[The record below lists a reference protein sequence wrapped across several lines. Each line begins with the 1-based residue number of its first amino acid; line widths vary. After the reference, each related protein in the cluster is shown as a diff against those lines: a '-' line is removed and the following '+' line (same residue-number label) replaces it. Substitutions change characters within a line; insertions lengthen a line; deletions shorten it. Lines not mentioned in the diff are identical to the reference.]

1 MQFVKDG
8 PNIPDELLQAH
19 EDGNV
24 VFFCG
29 AGISYPADLPGFKGL
44 VDKIYLEIGE
54 TKNEIESNVY
64 DREQFD
70 STLDLLERRVVG
82 ERQTVRKA
90 LLKSLK
96 PNFRK
101 KHALRTHEPL
111 LKLSCDNEGMTRLVT
126 TNFDRIFEKVIKQ
139 RKLDINSFVTPL
151 LPIPKKSRWDGLVY
165 LHGLIPDKENYSDLN
180 RLVFTSGDF
189 GLAYLTERWASRF
202 VSELFRSYVIC
213 FVGYSI
219 NDPVLRYMM
228 DALAADRMLGEDLP
242 DAYAFADFKA
252 GNEDVAAN
260 EWKAKNVIPILYE
273 DHSKLHDTLDSWA
286 QTYSEGSLG
295 KESIVAKYAMFPPIA
310 STQNDDFT
318 GRVIWALSEPNGLPA
333 KRFAELNPCPHID
346 WLEAISE
353 RRYSKKDLPRIGIS
367 TLTEGNSG
375 LSFSLVERPSLPS
388 ESIYDSIRSLSYG
401 NGNWDRV
408 MSQICNWLLRHLNDP
423 KLVYWLIQYKGEL
436 TSSFK
441 RRLEWKLSE
450 FSKLNDSEKLM
461 LQEGAPNAFPD
472 DEMMR
477 LWKMLLAGRVHTALN
492 DTRLYNWIDRVKQH
506 GFNTLLKLEL
516 RELLAPKISI
526 KKPYS
531 LSTRRYDWELKL
543 TSDNLKHYL
552 NEIISLLGPESL
564 AELFDDFQVLLV
576 DALDLAQEMSGG
588 DNLIDNSHWDLPSIS
603 HHMQNRGYHDWIIL
617 IELLRDSWLQ
627 ILSKDILLAR
637 EKAVLWFKKPYPVFK
652 RLALFAASQD
662 QAIAPKLWC
671 DWLCLDDA
679 WWLWDTQTQRETMR
693 LLVLQGENLDQHSLS
708 HLEVAILSGLPRRMF
723 REDLEVSQFQEMN
736 EHAIWLHLA
745 KLDSGGANLS
755 DNAETYFKELSSNNP
770 KWVLDNKY
778 QKDEFSHW
786 MSGSGDP
793 DYEEKRTY
801 ELAPTNTLDLME
813 WLKESKPNY
822 SFEHGDNWRD
832 VCVEDMSLAFN
843 SLYCLFVDKHFPE
856 NRWNTA
862 LSAWSSDKTIIE
874 SWKLAAPIIVTFSDK
889 QFVACIHYIS
899 RWLQAVSKSVT
910 LYSVKF
916 ILLVERVFTLYPG
929 SENIEKVATIS
940 SAINHPIGISTE
952 ALFNYW
958 FTTGLQDNTRIAED
972 FSKIFHRIC
981 VDNTNAFDQGKV
993 IVASRA
999 MALYRVD
1006 PIWTRDNL
1014 VPLFDWVK
1022 SERVANTV
1030 WNGFLWGARIYLPL
1044 MEELKEPFID
1054 TAMRLS
1060 FLEGDERRYIEFLIH
1075 ISLEQNS
1082 ILSNSEIR
1090 LVFNKLPLNSLENAV
1105 NILNQIL
1112 SASERKEELW
1122 KSRILPLWKNV
1133 WPKSKDKLTPKIAD
1147 SLIRFCLDSGDEFPN
1162 AFLVLKDYIG
1172 KVKQPDYVVSLMAK
1186 SKTSEKFP
1194 IETLELLDL
1203 IVDQNSNRAPYAL
1216 TEALGILGKSN
1227 KVSNKSQFKNLLEFN
1242 RRFGS

>member
-1 MQFVKDG
+1 
-8 PNIPDELLQAH
+8 
-19 EDGNV
+19 
-24 VFFCG
+24 
-29 AGISYPADLPGFKGL
+29 
-44 VDKIYLEIGE
+44 
-54 TKNEIESNVY
+54 
-64 DREQFD
+64 
-70 STLDLLERRVVG
+70 
-82 ERQTVRKA
+82 
-90 LLKSLK
+90 
-96 PNFRK
+96 
-101 KHALRTHEPL
+101 

-139 RKLDINSFVTPL
+139 RKLDINSFVAPL

-252 GNEDVAAN
+252 GNEEVAAN

-295 KESIVAKYAMFPPIA
+295 KESIVAKYAMFPPTA
-310 STQNDDFT
+310 STQNDDFA

-333 KRFAELNPCPHID
+333 KRFSELNPCPHID
-346 WLEAISE
+346 WLEIISE
-353 RRYSKKDLPRIGIS
+353 RRYSKKDLPRLGIS
-367 TLTEGNSG
+367 TLTEGNSD

-388 ESIYDSIRSLSYG
+388 ESIYDSIRSLHYENS
-401 NGNWDRV
+401 NWDRV

-423 KLVYWLIQYKGEL
+423 RLVYWLIKYRGEL

-441 RRLEWKLSE
+441 STLERKLSAL
-450 FSKLNDSEKLM
+450 SKLDDNEKLI
-461 LQEGAPNAFPD
+461 LQENSPNAIPD
-472 DEMMR
+472 DEMLS
-477 LWKMLLAGRVHTALN
+477 LWKMLLAGRIHTASN
-492 DTRLYNWIDRVKQH
+492 DTRLYNWVGRVKQH

-531 LSTRRYDWELKL
+531 LSSRRYDWELKL
-543 TSDNLKHYL
+543 TYNLKHDI
-552 NEIISLLGPESL
+552 EKITSLIGPENL

-576 DALDLAQEMSGG
+576 DALDLAQEMGEA
-588 DNLIDNSHWDLPSIS
+588 DNFIDNSHWDLPSIS

-617 IELLRDSWLQ
+617 IELLRDSWLEV
-627 ILSKDILLAR
+627 LSKNILLAR
-637 EKAVLWFKKPYPVFK
+637 EKAILWFQKPYPVFK
-652 RLALFAASQD
+652 RLALFAASYD
-662 QAIAPKLWC
+662 QVIAPKQWC
-671 DWLCLDDA
+671 DWLCQNDA

-693 LLVLQGENLDQHSLS
+693 LLVLQGENLDQHSQS
-708 HLEVAILSGLPRRMF
+708 CLEEAILSGLPRRMF

-736 EHAIWLHLA
+736 EHTIWLHLA
-745 KLDSGGANLS
+745 KLDSGGVNLS
-755 DNAETYFKELSSNNP
+755 DNTEAYFKELSSNNP
-770 KWVLDNKY
+770 KWEIDNKY

-793 DYEEKRTY
+793 DYEDKRTY
-801 ELAPTNTLDLME
+801 ELAPTKKLDLME
-813 WLKESKPNY
+813 WLMESKSNY

-832 VCVEDMSLAFN
+832 VCIEDMSLAFN
-843 SLYCLFVDKHFPE
+843 SLYDLFNEKKFPE
-856 NRWNTA
+856 HRWNVA
-862 LSAWSSDKTIIE
+862 FSAWCSDKTIAD
-874 SWKLAAPIIVTFSDK
+874 SWILAAPIIVTFSDD
-889 QFVACIHYIS
+889 QFVTCIHGIG
-899 RWLQAVSKSVT
+899 RWLQAVSKNVT
-910 LYSVKF
+910 LHAEKF
-916 ILLVERVFTLYPG
+916 FLLVERVLTLYPE
-929 SENIEKVATIS
+929 SENTGNVATVS
-940 SAINHPIGISTE
+940 SAINHPVGISTE

-958 FTTGLQDNTRIAED
+958 FTTGLQDNTKID
-972 FSKIFHRIC
+972 GNFSQIFHLIC
-981 VDNTNAFDQGKV
+981 IDKSNAFDQGKV

-1006 PIWTRDNL
+1006 PTWTKNNL
-1014 VPLFDWVK
+1014 VPLFDWDK
-1022 SERVANTV
+1022 NERVASIV

-1044 MEELKEPFID
+1044 MEELKDSFID
-1054 TAMRLS
+1054 TAMKLP
-1060 FLEGDERRYIEFLIH
+1060 FLEGGERRYIEFLIH
-1075 ISLEQNS
+1075 ISLEKNA
-1082 ILSNSEIR
+1082 ILNDKEVH
-1090 LVFNKLPLNSLENAV
+1090 LVFNKLSLKSLENAA

-1122 KSRILPLWKNV
+1122 KNRILPLWKSI
-1133 WPKSKDKLTPKIAD
+1133 WPKSKDKLTPKISD
-1147 SLIRFCLDSGDEFPN
+1147 SLIRFCLDSGDEFPSS
-1162 AFLVLKDYIG
+1162 FLLLKDYIG
-1172 KVKQPDYVVSLMAK
+1172 KVKHPDYVISLMAK

-1203 IVDQNSNRAPYAL
+1203 IVDQSSNRVPYAL
-1216 TEALGILGKSN
+1216 AEALGILGKTN
-1227 KVSNKSQFKNLLEFN
+1227 EVGNKSQFKSLIEFN
-1242 RRFGS
+1242 RRFGN